1 MIGCLTGAIV
11 ERDDDSVLIEVG
23 GVGYVVHCS
32 QRNLSILPNDGSIV
46 RLYTDLQVRED
57 LMQLFGF
64 LTRKERALHQCLI
77 SVQGVGAKAALAI
90 VGALGVD
97 NTIQAVTLGDSDA
110 IRAAKGVGPK
120 LAIRIVNELRERI
133 SLLIAW
139 SADEPEPQTLKED
152 EDSDS
157 GWDKKTAV
165 DKKSH
170 NKDSIAS
177 MAEAHS
183 ALVNLGYQHGEASR
197 AIAEVTRDQPQA
209 KTEDLIR
216 ESLIRL
222 VPR

>member
-11 ERDDDSVLIEVG
+11 ERDDDTVIIDVG
-23 GVGYVVHCS
+23 GVGYMVHCS
-32 QRNLSILPNDGSIV
+32 QRNLAILPDDGSIV

-64 LTRKERALHQCLI
+64 LTRKERALHQRLI

-133 SLLIAW
+133 SLLVAW
-139 SADEPEPQTLKED
+139 SDDEPEFQPLE
-152 EDSDS
+152 ENDS
-157 GWDKKTAV
+157 GRDQKTAV
-165 DKKSH
+165 GQKSDK
-170 NKDSIAS
+170 NDSIAS

-183 ALVNLGYQHGEASR
+183 ALVNLGYPHGEASR
-197 AIAEVTRDQPQA
+197 AIAEVTRHQPPA
-209 KTEDLIR
+209 RTEDLIR